1 MLVMKFGGSSVAN
14 KEQIDK
20 VLGIVQGRLE
30 RSPVMVSSAHK
41 GITNA
46 LVEAANAAAK
56 GEANP
61 TPVIDL
67 QREIADSLDCPSDL
81 LENFFDELADLLR
94 GISLVK
100 EVSPRSLD
108 YVSSFGERMS
118 TRVIAN
124 YFSRMG
130 LKCKQFDAW
139 ELGFTTNDR
148 FNEARPLKGFDDR
161 VRAAFKEQ
169 VEEGVVPI
177 ITGFVGKTLEGEIT
191 TVGRNGS
198 DLTASLFG
206 AALGAEEVE
215 IWSDTDGIM
224 SADPR
229 IVENAQSIP
238 EMRFDEAAE
247 LAYFGSKVLHPS
259 TLLPAMAKNIPVRVL
274 NTNHPDHP
282 GTVIREQA
290 EPTPLPVTSIAHKSN
305 QNVLVISSTSMLGHA
320 GFLAKV
326 FQVLGRHNVDIDM
339 IATSEVSI
347 SMTTDNLDGLND
359 ALGELEEFGHCVM
372 HTEKTILAVVG
383 HGMSRRYG
391 LGEQILHALAV
402 EGVNV
407 HMLSYGVG
415 SINFSMLIDD
425 DGVGKA
431 VPTLHRVLF
440 GQ

>member
-1 MLVMKFGGSSVAN
+1 MKFGGSSVAN

-20 VLGIVQGRLE
+20 VLNIVRGRIE
-30 RSPVMVSSAHK
+30 RTPVVVSSAHK
-41 GITNA
+41 GVTNA
-46 LVEAANAAAK
+46 LVAAAK
-56 GEANP
+56 SAAKGQADP
-61 TPVIDL
+61 APVIDL
-67 QREIADSLDCPSDL
+67 QREIAESLGCPAEL
-81 LENFFDELADLLR
+81 LENFYDELADLLR

-118 TRVIAN
+118 TRVIAD
-124 YFSRMG
+124 YFARNG
-130 LKCKQFDAW
+130 VPAKQFDAW
-139 ELGFTTNDR
+139 ELGFITDTN
-148 FNEARPLKGFDDR
+148 FGVARPLKGFEER
-161 VRAAFKEQ
+161 VREAFEQ
-169 VEEGVVPI
+169 QVTSGVVPV
-177 ITGFVGKTLEGEIT
+177 ITGFVGKTKEGEIS

-206 AALGAEEVE
+206 AALGADEVE

-229 IVENAQSIP
+229 IVSNAQSIP

-290 EPTPLPVTSIAHKSN
+290 EPTPLPVTSIAHKTN

-347 SMTTDNLDGLND
+347 SMTTDNLDGLNA

-383 HGMSRRYG
+383 HGMARRFG

-425 DGVGKA
+425 EGVDKA